1 MDLNLVVLAGRL
13 AAPPEFRKFEF
24 GDSLVRYLVTVRSE
38 EPRQR
43 VDVVPVTLWNPDE
56 AALRA
61 SAQPAA
67 VRMRLWVA
75 GGIQHAT
82 VGCRWH
88 PAPFLG
94 RRLRSTEPVGDH
106 CASGGDT
113 FRNR

>member
-61 SAQPAA
+61 SAQPG
-67 VRMRLWVA
+67 MRLWVA
-75 GGIQHAT
+75 GGIQRRFWDADS
-82 VGCRWH
+82 
-88 PAPFLG
+88 G
-94 RRLRSTEPVGDH
+94 RRSQLEIIAHQVEIRSETDDPVPEPP
-106 CASGGDT
+106 
-113 FRNR
+113 